1 MSSLEKILI
10 ENMLRFGS
18 KNLTEWDQRR
28 LKQLLIEQGEEQTT
42 ATPAADSRTYVRG
55 GSGQI
60 QQILQKP
67 TDWGISGFNP
77 PEISTSQTM
86 KPIEGESQITNIA
99 MQWIDAYNAYLDAKT
114 GYVGK
119 TLLVFKDQYIDY
131 RNIVKRI
138 VIQSSYVPGP
148 KAKDVTAGRY
158 QQGAQS
164 YIKIWETKQATRNFE
179 LATKTAI
186 MQKGGN
192 PTQPSN
198 TMPANIRLIVAP
210 GGGLFDPT
218 NGMVATSGEYSIGMD
233 FKVYQAG
240 KLLGYAPLRFGNA
253 VHKTEGWGSV
263 LVSGGVPEANA
274 WE

>member
-1 MSSLEKILI
+1 MSLEKILA

-28 LKQLLIEQGEEQTT
+28 LKQLLIE
-42 ATPAADSRTYVRG
+42 DVK
-55 GSGQI
+55 
-60 QQILQKP
+60 ILQKP

-77 PEISTSQTM
+77 PEISSERTM
-86 KPIEGESQITNIA
+86 TPLEGESQITEIA
-99 MQWIDAYNAYLDAKT
+99 KQWIDAYNAYLDPKA

-131 RNIVKRI
+131 RNIVKQI

-158 QQGAQS
+158 QQGAEV

-179 LATKTAI
+179 LATKTAV
-186 MQKGGN
+186 MQKGSA
-192 PTQPSN
+192 PSG
-198 TMPANIRLIVAP
+198 PSLQQASFSLILATGT
-210 GGGLFDPT
+210 GGFLDPL
-218 NGMVATSGEYSIGMD
+218 GGVVRASGEYSIGMD
-233 FKVYQAG
+233 FKVYQGG
-240 KLLGYAPLRFGNA
+240 KLLGYAPLRFQQG

>member
-1 MSSLEKILI
+1 MNLEKLLA
-10 ENMLRFGS
+10 ENMRRFGT
-18 KNLTEWDQRR
+18 KNLNEAQKHR
-28 LKQLLIEQGEEQTT
+28 LKQLLLE
-42 ATPAADSRTYVRG
+42 DVK
-55 GSGQI
+55 
-60 QQILQKP
+60 ILQKP

-77 PEISTSQTM
+77 PEISSERTM
-86 KPIEGESQITNIA
+86 TPLEGESQITETA
-99 MQWIDAYNAYLDAKT
+99 RQWIDAYNAYLDPKA

-138 VIQSSYVPGP
+138 AIQSSYVPGP

-158 QQGAQS
+158 QQGAEV

-179 LATKTAI
+179 LATKTAV
-186 MQKGGN
+186 MQKVSTPSN
-192 PTQPSN
+192 PTLQP
-198 TMPANIRLIVAP
+198 ADFRLIRATGTVGFLNP
-210 GGGLFDPT
+210 IGGV
-218 NGMVATSGEYSIGMD
+218 VATSGEYSIGMD
-233 FKVYQAG
+233 FQVYQAG
-240 KLLGYAPLRFGNA
+240 KLLGYAPLRWQAA